1 MEKIRIKTP
10 YITLG
15 QFLKFVGLI
24 SFGGEEKSYLASHEA
39 LVDSEPDNRRGRKLY
54 PGMIVK
60 INSKEYEI
68 CSSEE

>member
-1 MEKIRIKTP
+1 MKKIEIKTP

-24 SFGGEEKSYLASHEA
+24 SFGGEEKSYLASHEVFINDEA
-39 LVDSEPDNRRGRKLY
+39 DNRRGRKLY
-54 PGMIVK
+54 PGYKVVIE
-60 INSKEYEI
+60 SKEYEI